1 MTTRQNRWVP
11 VAPPL
16 SVSGSKA
23 PVPGCAAPMLRLAS
37 LSSLRHVCSMRL
49 SLPVSAILGLTLSGS
64 AWADDALPKRAPNE
78 VFEAEPTLMLNDLP
92 GSAPDSPEPLAN
104 EVDEAN
110 EANVRR
116 TEAALERAQRR
127 AVAGERLFKS
137 GILAKVEA
145 EKRTLQV
152 VRLRSELENARA
164 RAAAEVLARV
174 KEKFA
179 AKEAAEA
186 EVAAAEVMAVAA
198 SNKAVHATEELRR
211 AELEAA
217 ELNLS
222 RHRKLLAAGVGRKAL
237 VKRAEEQLE
246 ALKNRPAK

>member
-1 MTTRQNRWVP
+1 
-11 VAPPL
+11 
-16 SVSGSKA
+16 
-23 PVPGCAAPMLRLAS
+23 MLRLAS
-37 LSSLRHVCSMRL
+37 LSSLRHDRSMRL
-49 SLPVSAILGLTLSGS
+49 SLPFSAIVGLTLSGS

-104 EVDEAN
+104 EVD
-110 EANVRR
+110 VRR